1 MKTRPY
7 QPSGELRRFTDRL
20 LGGEA
25 LSKTESARLEELI
38 EDDDALSYYVHSM
51 QQDELMPAALAG
63 QPAVGVVVRKWPVL
77 KQVGQGLAWAAAAC
91 VVFALGHFYGHRPV
105 AQMTTSG
112 HVSHSPR
119 ITGLVG
125 VEWVAGEVPDLLN
138 GGDIGRKLAFRSG
151 LAELTYGNGVRVT
164 LQGPAELTITGPNAA
179 RLAHGRL
186 VAAVPK
192 GAEGFTVDYKGGT
205 VVDLGTEFGLDVAAT
220 GKAELGV
227 FDGEVELHRPNQ
239 TTLSLLANQALLLDS
254 TGGKSA
260 AVSIPLNREKFVR
273 RIPTRDFRWEINTT
287 DPVRME
293 FDVSHLVW
301 KASSYLGIFKWMRG
315 EDGVRIKDVELCLDG
330 VPVSRNSSVGVTG
343 GLERV
348 HDNLFNLPL
357 TEPQYRHGSWT
368 LRAVLQVLPLAPD
381 RDLKTLPISSVGTLL
396 FEEGFVT
403 EATTEDFIGSWAYN
417 YDGKKFQRHFYADG
431 TMNMTSGGVLLPKE
445 GNPFNESRWWVD
457 RGVLH
462 LTIPGR
468 RIEEEH
474 VLRDHDTM
482 IFVKNPYENAK
493 RVGN

>member
-1 MKTRPY
+1 MNTCPY
-7 QPSGELRRFTDRL
+7 QPSGELRRLTDRL
-20 LGGEA
+20 LDGEA

-51 QQDELMPAALAG
+51 QQDELMPAALTG
-63 QPAVGVVVRKWPVL
+63 RPAVGEGHRKWPVL
-77 KQVGQGLAWAAAAC
+77 KQAWRGLVWAAAAC
-91 VVFALGHFYGHRPV
+91 VIFGLGHFYGSRPV
-105 AQMTTSG
+105 AQVTKSG
-112 HVSHSPR
+112 PVSDSPR

-125 VEWVAGEVPDLLN
+125 VVWDAGQEPDLLN
-138 GGDIGRKLAFRSG
+138 GGDVGRRLAFRSG

-192 GAEGFTVDYKGGT
+192 GAEGFTVDYKGGA

-220 GKAELGV
+220 GRAELGV

-239 TTLSLLANQALLLDS
+239 NTLSLLANQALLLDS
-254 TGGKSA
+254 AGGESA

-273 RIPTRDFRWEINTT
+273 RIPTRDFRWEITT
-287 DPVRME
+287 ADPVQME

-301 KASSYLGIFKWMRG
+301 KPSSYLGIFKWMRG
-315 EDGVRIKDVELCLDG
+315 EDGVQIKDVELCLDG
-330 VPVSRNSSVGVTG
+330 VPVSRSSSVGVTG

-348 HDNLFNLPL
+348 HDNLFNLPI
-357 TEPQYRHGSWT
+357 TESQYQHGRWT

-381 RDLKTLPISSVGTLL
+381 RDLKKLPISSVGTLL

-403 EATTEDFIGSWAYN
+403 EATPEDFIGSWAYN
-417 YDGKKFQRHFYADG
+417 NDGMKFQRHFYADG
-431 TMNMTSGGVLLPKE
+431 TMNMSADGVLLPKE
-445 GNPFNESRWWVD
+445 GHRFRGSRWWVD
-457 RGVLH
+457 HGVLH
-462 LTIPGR
+462 LTIPERGV
-468 RIEEEH
+468 EEEH